1 LFLQTQGQVK
11 ANFSDLQ
18 LATVPNHK
26 EKSAKFVFYGSFGI
40 LPQEGDVTLSE
51 THRDSRRLPSWS
63 PDEHFLVFVPEHWHE
78 INWVQPHESA

>member
-1 LFLQTQGQVK
+1 MPFPQDLHYKCITVNIFLLFLQTQGQVK

-51 THRDSRRLPSWS
+51 THRDSRRLPS
-63 PDEHFLVFVPEHWHE
+63 
-78 INWVQPHESA
+78 